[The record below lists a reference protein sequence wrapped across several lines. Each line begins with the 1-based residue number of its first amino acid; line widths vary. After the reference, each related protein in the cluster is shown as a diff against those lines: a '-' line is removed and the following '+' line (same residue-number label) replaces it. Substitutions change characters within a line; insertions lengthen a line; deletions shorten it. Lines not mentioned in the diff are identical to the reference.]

1 MESDKVHGVDD
12 RRMSDSS
19 EDSMIIKDEP
29 KVEESPEYEVEEVWD
44 GTQWHIIKKTV
55 SSTVTEQE
63 QEVTEEQ
70 LSAKLADQQEAEPQQ
85 APRFGDA
92 GLVANGSRPGEDDQ
106 EGSQQAASAGLDDVQ
121 DGEGAI
127 VPSEEGDMDEAA
139 GGEMQSTRLVMKKQV
154 HKKTIV
160 RDGKEETI
168 VTEDTHV
175 EQDNEGPDELREDI
189 QNIVDQFMTGQGD
202 VG

>member
-92 GLVANGSRPGEDDQ
+92 GLVADGSRPGEDD
-106 EGSQQAASAGLDDVQ
+106 Q